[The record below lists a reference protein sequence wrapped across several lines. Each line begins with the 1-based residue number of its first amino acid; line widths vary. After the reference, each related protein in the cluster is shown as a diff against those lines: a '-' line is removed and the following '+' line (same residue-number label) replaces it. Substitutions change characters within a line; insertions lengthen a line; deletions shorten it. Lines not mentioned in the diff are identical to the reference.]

1 MPKLTL
7 DTIPNPVSQPRAS
20 ASDFGAGIGAAQSD
34 LGAAVSSLGLIGDAW
49 LEQEGTRRA
58 TDFSS
63 EYQEEADK
71 IALTGDLE
79 KAPEQLNALQ
89 RKLKSKHRGG
99 SAGVFDRQSKRYGDQ
114 ITNRSNHRI
123 RLRQIDSGRSTLD
136 AAINFH
142 LTMAD
147 RPDITEED
155 LGIADA
161 QVESLIQ
168 SGVANGFINEG
179 EAATQRQNYMLRGA
193 EKYRK
198 RVSQSTTDDIM
209 SRVDK
214 ETGASLS
221 NAEQLQ
227 LARTIEDPDLRDD
240 VVARVKNRI
249 TENERF
255 ETKRMNQET
264 DSLWGETLALVNQN
278 QFQQAM
284 DVVDSGLGTP
294 KERKEAKK
302 YIEEKRDGK
311 LEEVNEDFQSVVWRR
326 YSDMRI
332 DEPKR
337 FAEADI
343 WNDYATGKIS
353 KEMHGDLKKAQDE
366 LRVDGVDQGL
376 SYSDSIR
383 TYVDTQL
390 KTMRPPGELL
400 PAVKA
405 NLEIRNA
412 RVHVA
417 MYKQVLAAEYAEGR
431 PLGFTEKLQLFQS
444 VLNENIEVDTWGP
457 GGTITNIIDLDQ
469 GQISTFVKEASDKD
483 SPIYDEILQSL
494 RLREEELDND
504 YSRGAI
510 SGEAYEKL
518 KEDVTPRIKNIE
530 REAIEY
536 FDLYGGDVIQARI
549 NYRDKWSR

>member
-1 MPKLTL
+1 
-7 DTIPNPVSQPRAS
+7 
-20 ASDFGAGIGAAQSD
+20 
-34 LGAAVSSLGLIGDAW
+34 
-49 LEQEGTRRA
+49 
-58 TDFSS
+58 
-63 EYQEEADK
+63 
-71 IALTGDLE
+71 
-79 KAPEQLNALQ
+79 
-89 RKLKSKHRGG
+89 
-99 SAGVFDRQSKRYGDQ
+99 
-114 ITNRSNHRI
+114 
-123 RLRQIDSGRSTLD
+123 
-136 AAINFH
+136 
-142 LTMAD
+142 
-147 RPDITEED
+147 
-155 LGIADA
+155 
-161 QVESLIQ
+161 
-168 SGVANGFINEG
+168 
-179 EAATQRQNYMLRGA
+179 MLRGA

-209 SRVDK
+209 SRVDE

-221 NAEQLQ
+221 DTERVQ
-227 LARTIEDPDLRDD
+227 LARAIEDPDLRDD

-249 TENERF
+249 TENERS

-264 DSLWGETLALVNQN
+264 DSLWSSTLDLVDQN

-294 KERKEAKK
+294 EERKAAKK

-311 LEEVNEDFQSVVWRR
+311 LEEANEDFQSNVWRQ
-326 YSDMRI
+326 YTDMRI

-343 WNDYATGKIS
+343 WDDYARGQIS

-366 LRVDGVDQGL
+366 LRKTGVDQGA

-383 TYVDTQL
+383 TYVDTKL

-417 MYKQVLAAEYAEGR
+417 MYRQVLAAEYAEGR
-431 PLGFTEKLQLFQS
+431 PLVFTEKLQLFQS
-444 VLNENIEVDTWGP
+444 VLNESYEEKGFF
-457 GGTITNIIDLDQ
+457 GFGSTITNIIDLDQ
-469 GQISTFVKEASDKD
+469 KQVSEFVEEASDKD

-549 NYRDKWSR
+549 KYRDKWSR